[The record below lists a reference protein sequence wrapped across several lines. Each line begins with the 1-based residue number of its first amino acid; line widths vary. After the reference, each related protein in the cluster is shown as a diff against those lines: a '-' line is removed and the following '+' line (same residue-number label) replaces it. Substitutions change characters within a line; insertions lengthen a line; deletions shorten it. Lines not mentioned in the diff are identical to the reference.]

1 MVSLP
6 LQLVAGGKRYNL
18 GDIYFPESNLLFSF
32 YLLTVFAIILSYPRA
47 GGCLETIDLLN
58 YLILVSPISHFL
70 VSLISD
76 EQRILSFPVFETAPG
91 TP

>member
-1 MVSLP
+1 M
-6 LQLVAGGKRYNL
+6 GG
-18 GDIYFPESNLLFSF
+18 ESAIIWGKLISQKVISF
-32 YLLTVFAIILSYPRA
+32 LSPNVFAIFLSYPRA

-58 YLILVSPISHFL
+58 YLNLVSLISHFL